1 MRTISSTEPG
11 TDLETQRLINKESG
25 LGNGQLCWGRGAE
38 CFSEDFFSPRLAVI
52 LRGNPTAVVFLNVI
66 FRAGEMVQQLIA
78 LVVLSEDMDSV
89 FMGPSIGI
97 THSHQ

>member
-1 MRTISSTEPG
+1 MASSAGGEEQNASLKT
-11 TDLETQRLINKESG
+11 
-25 LGNGQLCWGRGAE
+25 
-38 CFSEDFFSPRLAVI
+38 FSPKI
-52 LRGNPTAVVFLNVI
+52 SCDMGGNPMAVVFLNVI